1 MRRRRLGMSGEDRL
15 YGISMENA
23 DKNDL
28 LAVAGYLF
36 NMTKTV
42 SNEQIYE
49 DESAFVLIAKLAD
62 NLGLYERF
70 KTVVYCFVAA
80 LLDAG
85 KLHYYEGFGEE
96 DENNQTS
103 ESKQYSISRRR
114 LKMLE
119 AKKTYVFAED
129 EQIAEHNLGFVD
141 MDEDERNYYRAMIKR
156 GRGAYSQ
163 MLYYTFFSRAE
174 VILKEFH
181 KQLPARFEKKIHDTS
196 KLNFLKKELQLSDAE
211 TEYLL
216 FRYRKCTIELV
227 SEFLNSVTGNSLSL
241 YTETLGITKKQ
252 FQQITRRDSK
262 LYQYGFIDDERYLNP
277 ILMECIEA
285 QDFSIF
291 FADCIK
297 KQGLT
302 KTYDLR
308 SFAVPEKNTKIYRS
322 LLQSENPVSILLYGA
337 PGAGKTE
344 YAKALIKS
352 AGKKAVI
359 FKNENEIIDGKEILA
374 RINCLLSLDRKDTV
388 LIVDEAESLLSSKQH
403 SIFGEIVST
412 EKKGVI
418 NKMLENSQNQ
428 VIWIV
433 NYKSEMDDSTLR
445 RFTVSH
451 KFEPMSASM
460 LESIAS
466 KKLDNLSLEKSTKKE
481 IVKLLSKYQVTGAS
495 VDNLI
500 KTVTSMNT
508 TDETELLEDIGI
520 VLKDNSTLLH
530 GNAKMRTS
538 VKDSYDMSVLNTSVS
553 AKKIVDML
561 LNAKKFAD
569 KNPGSGAIRMLFYGL
584 SGTGKTEFARYISGV
599 LGKQIL
605 LKRASDIIDKY
616 VGGTEK
622 KIAAAFA
629 EAAARD
635 EILLF
640 DEADSFFADR
650 ANAERDFERTRVNE
664 FLTQLEEFPGIVI
677 CTTNLRNIMDPAMLR
692 RFHITVDFKALTE
705 EGIRKLLAR
714 FFNGY
719 EFEDKLIEK
728 LTSYETVTPGDF
740 NRLADTIK
748 FMDADEIDGAYIV
761 EQLCAIQKE
770 KNENEEPHRR
780 AGFCA

>member
-181 KQLPARFEKKIHDTS
+181 KQLPVRFEKKIHDTS

-252 FQQITRRDSK
+252 FRQITRRDSK

-285 QDFSIF
+285 QDLSIF

-466 KKLDNLSLEKSTKKE
+466 KKLDNLSLEKSTKKG

-500 KTVTSMNT
+500 KTVTSMST

-520 VLKDNSTLLH
+520 VLKDNSTLLN

-538 VKDSYDMSVLNTSVS
+538 VKESYDMSVLNTSVS

-616 VGGTEK
+616 VGETEK